1 MLIEPKKNEEYEKQ
15 ILGALLSD
23 AQSHKSRECLDLLS
37 PDDFYFSTYRNMFSE
52 IKAMSEAKQDINPL
66 TVETWMTKRGVD
78 CVGFY
83 FLADL
88 QRNFISM
95 SAVDGYVKELKNCS
109 TLRKIMQ
116 LNQNS
121 SSMVSDNYAHDEII
135 GFIEESLRG
144 INSND
149 NGRAL
154 EHIKYATGGW
164 FDNLEK
170 REAAGG
176 GILGVSTGM
185 SQIDEALGGFDEESL
200 IVVAGAPS
208 MGKTLFTQ
216 QLTTNVGVNQGL
228 NTMFFSMEM
237 SENQLYE
244 RFISGIGN
252 VPPSALKLA
261 RFDSEMMGRISQAVT
276 TLEASGIYYTDE
288 QGLSVNQIRAKV
300 RRHKAKNP
308 DLKMIVIDYLGLIKL
323 EKADRHDIAIGNVT
337 RSLKELA
344 KEVKSTIVL
353 VAQANRTTT
362 RPNMR
367 SLKDSSCIE
376 ADADVIMFV
385 HRQEI
390 LEPETEL
397 KGITELIIA
406 KDRHNDGN
414 GTIYMEKINGGF
426 SELTQDQAAMVVHRE
441 EQRLSPQNKSGGKIG
456 WNKG

>member
-23 AQSHKSRECLDLLS
+23 ANCHKSRECLDLLS

-52 IKAMSEAKQDINPL
+52 IKLMSEAKQEINPI
-66 TVETWMTKRGVD
+66 TVETWMEKKGVD

-83 FLADL
+83 FLAEL
-88 QRNFISM
+88 QRNFISKN
-95 SAVDGYVKELKNCS
+95 AIDGYIAELKSCS
-109 TLRKIMQ
+109 TSRKIIQ

-121 SSMVSDNYAHDEII
+121 TSMIQDNYDPEEII
-135 GFIEESLRG
+135 GFIDTSLKG
-144 INSND
+144 ITSND
-149 NGRAL
+149 SGRTL
-154 EHIKYATGGW
+154 DHIKYATGGW
-164 FDNLEK
+164 LDNLER
-170 REAAGG
+170 REQAGG
-176 GILGVSTGM
+176 GILGVSTGLP
-185 SQIDEALGGFDEESL
+185 QLDEALGGFDEESL

-216 QLTTNVGVNQGL
+216 LLTTNVGVDQKL

-237 SENQLYE
+237 SANQLYE

-252 VPPSALKLA
+252 IPPRALKLA
-261 RFDSEMMGRISQAVT
+261 RFDKETNGRISNAVQI
-276 TLEASGIYYTDE
+276 LEASGVYYTDE

-300 RRHKAKNP
+300 RRHKTKKP

-337 RSLKELA
+337 RALKELA
-344 KEVKSTIVL
+344 KEVKATIVL

-385 HRQEI
+385 HRHEI

-426 SELTQDQAAMVVHRE
+426 RELTTEQAAMMTHRE
-441 EQRLSPQNKSGGKIG
+441 QERLNTAGKKNIG
-456 WNKG
+456 WNK